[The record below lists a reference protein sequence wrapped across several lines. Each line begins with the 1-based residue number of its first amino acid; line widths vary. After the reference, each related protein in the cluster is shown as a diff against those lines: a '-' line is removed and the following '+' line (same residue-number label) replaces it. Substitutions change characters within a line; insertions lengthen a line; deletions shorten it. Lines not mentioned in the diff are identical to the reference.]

1 MRCAVAPQLIG
12 YQPPRFASLAFQ
24 QPTKEAFRCTL
35 IATGLDKN
43 INYISVLVNRAP
55 EILSLALDGQVCQRS
70 PQLDNTLWIYG
81 TDCFGIECQMI
92 LCS

>member
-1 MRCAVAPQLIG
+1 MRYAVAPQLIG

-43 INYISVLVNRAP
+43 INYISVVVVLPSSIVAMLP
-55 EILSLALDGQVCQRS
+55 EASRS
-70 PQLDNTLWIYG
+70 IVG
-81 TDCFGIECQMI
+81 T
-92 LCS
+92 

>member
-1 MRCAVAPQLIG
+1 VDDRRHDGPVRCAVAPQLIG

-43 INYISVLVNRAP
+43 INYISVVVVLPSSIVAMLP
-55 EILSLALDGQVCQRS
+55 EASRS
-70 PQLDNTLWIYG
+70 IVG
-81 TDCFGIECQMI
+81 T
-92 LCS
+92 